1 MLLTEVEIQEAIEQ
15 AKTAFPNFSD
25 WEYNNEINGEYFG
38 FSVWG
43 KFVLEREDTGSRN
56 FFITL
61 DTYDEKWRGSLT
73 IGLPVYLWSS
83 ADFGD
88 AHLLDTDDCDSL
100 EDAIT
105 ALKAEMKQLFQ
116 AFSVV

>member
-1 MLLTEVEIQEAIEQ
+1 
-15 AKTAFPNFSD
+15 
-25 WEYNNEINGEYFG
+25 
-38 FSVWG
+38 

-116 AFSVV
+116 TFSVV